1 MGISEPPKP
10 KRPGR
15 YKGVTEAMRRAIKK
29 YSQTQ
34 RCKDKVRRR
43 KKSPKAKETQRI
55 YDRTKRAP
63 ARQSEREKSAARID
77 RMKRLAEK
85 NQRVLLGKRECMKS
99 INKFT
104 DRVIKDLRSRG
115 LKRRLRWRGVLGG
128 RVGFV
133 RDIIQSKFLRGMDWT
148 NYKTVWMLVHEKQ
161 LETATTLEELL
172 PLLHAKNLKPVRIQE
187 ISRFV
192 HKVVM

>member
-1 MGISEPPKP
+1 
-10 KRPGR
+10 
-15 YKGVTEAMRRAIKK
+15 
-29 YSQTQ
+29 
-34 RCKDKVRRR
+34 
-43 KKSPKAKETQRI
+43 
-55 YDRTKRAP
+55 
-63 ARQSEREKSAARID
+63 
-77 RMKRLAEK
+77 MKRLAEK